1 VSDVE
6 EFRRARLDIREDEAA
21 VHGAALG
28 GRDGLHVPAELE
40 LEALE
45 ARGSRQLP
53 EVLGE
58 MQGLDLVHHD
68 APVLL
73 EAAVEA
79 ALEHGREI
87 AHGVGQADGLLD
99 RVAGNLFQMLAQHAT
114 VHRLSDPEPLESLA
128 PVEAGPPR
136 DAAEERA
143 GGKRNCLRFEIDCE
157 RHSRL

>member
-1 VSDVE
+1 M
-6 EFRRARLDIREDEAA
+6 
-21 VHGAALG
+21 HGAALG

-58 MQGLDLVHHD
+58 MEGLDLVHHD
-68 APVLL
+68 ASVLF
-73 EAAVEA
+73 EAAVET
-79 ALEHGREI
+79 ALEEGREVVNGI
-87 AHGVGQADGLLD
+87 RQADGFLYRITGD
-99 RVAGNLFQMLAQHAT
+99 IREMLAQHAA

-128 PVEAGPPR
+128 AVEARPAR
-136 DAAEERA
+136 NATEERP
-143 GGKRNCLRFEIDCE
+143 GRKQDRLLSEVDRE